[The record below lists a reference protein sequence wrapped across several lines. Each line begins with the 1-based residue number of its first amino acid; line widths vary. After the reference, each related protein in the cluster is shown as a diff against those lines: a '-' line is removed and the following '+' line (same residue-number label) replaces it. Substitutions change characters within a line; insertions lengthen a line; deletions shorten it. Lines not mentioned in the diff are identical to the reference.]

1 MTASITG
8 ISSMATRQ
16 ILAELSDAFN
26 KKTGQAVAIESV
38 GGVDAAQRVRAGETF
53 DIVVLAD
60 DAIRQLEA
68 DGFLK
73 QGSRAGFAK
82 SALSVAI
89 RAQTKRPD
97 LASEASLKAALLAAK
112 SIGYSTGPSGAH
124 VLNLLKTWG
133 IDQTVSERLV
143 KASPGVPVG
152 TLVARGEAE
161 LGFQQLSEFL
171 DVPGI
176 EIAGPLP
183 PEVQSV
189 TLFSCGVC
197 AKASNESGARDLIKY
212 LTSAEADAP
221 KHRQGMAPT

>member
-1 MTASITG
+1 
-8 ISSMATRQ
+8 MATRQ

-38 GGVDAAQRVRAGETF
+38 GGVNAAKRVRAGETF

-60 DAIRQLEA
+60 DAIRQFEA

-73 QGSRAGFAK
+73 PGSRAGFAK
-82 SALSVAI
+82 SALAVAI

-97 LASEASLKAALLAAK
+97 LASEASLKAAVLAAK

-124 VLNLLKTWG
+124 VLNLLKIWG

-176 EIAGPLP
+176 LIAGPLP
-183 PEVQSV
+183 TEAQSV

-197 AKASNESGARDLIKY
+197 AKASNEAGARDLIKY

-221 KHRQGMAPT
+221 KHRQGMEPA